1 MSDLYREEAM
11 KNIRS
16 AKKLDSDVRVVS
28 VRMWITLLIS
38 LAFVVALLIWGFMGK
53 VPITTDVMGVYI
65 SSLGNLDIRADKSGT
80 IDTVP
85 EGSVMYKEGEELCKF
100 KDGKVIYSP
109 GYVSIRKTF
118 VNPGEWVQEGD
129 LLFSCTRES
138 KSTLGGVERAYLYI
152 PYDENDKF
160 DYDLPVRLDAVGVA
174 EDSSLM
180 QGILASKSEIVVS
193 EEQIKKK
200 FGMEEVSEIFADGKP
215 KIEVLCIPK
224 EPGKLPEEADEVLS
238 GVDERQ
244 VKNQG
249 WTYALSKEMDDDV
262 SGYFFVPDMTLVKAT
277 VTLEYKRP
285 ITLLIPALE
294 SIIKPISSKYNVD
307 EIDWDRDL
315 EPVD

>member
-1 MSDLYREEAM
+1 MSDLYREEAV

-28 VRMWITLLIS
+28 VHMWITLIIS
-38 LAFVVALLIWGFMGK
+38 LAFVVALLIWGIVGK
-53 VPITTDVMGVYI
+53 VPITADVMGVYI
-65 SSLGNLDIRADKSGT
+65 SSLGNLDIRAERSGT
-80 IDTVP
+80 IDTIP
-85 EGSVMYKEGEELCKF
+85 ESSVIYMKGDELCKF
-100 KDGKVIYSP
+100 MDGEVIYSP
-109 GYVSIRKTF
+109 GYISVRKIF

-129 LLFSCTRES
+129 ILFSCTRES

-160 DYDLPVRLDAVGVA
+160 NYDLPVRLDAVGVA
-174 EDSSLM
+174 EDSSRM
-180 QGILASKSEIVVS
+180 QGLIASKTKTVVS

-224 EPGKLPEEADEVLS
+224 EPGKLPEGADEVIS
-238 GVDERQ
+238 GMDDRQ
-244 VKNQG
+244 IKNQG
-249 WTYALSKEMDDDV
+249 WTYALSKDMEDDPMKF
-262 SGYFFVPDMTLVKAT
+262 FFVPDMNLVKAT

-294 SIIKPISSKYNVD
+294 SVLKPISAQYSVD
-307 EIDWDRDL
+307 EIDWDRDM
-315 EPVD
+315 EPVE